1 MIVFHIILQKISA
14 NIELEVHNRGKKN
27 IVKRKKKNAVTI
39 IRDPQ
44 FPNFFIYNM
53 I

>member
-14 NIELEVHNRGKKN
+14 NIELEVHNRGK
-27 IVKRKKKNAVTI
+27 ISLREKNAVTI

-44 FPNFFIYNM
+44 FPNFYL
-53 I
+53 

>member
-14 NIELEVHNRGKKN
+14 NIELEVHNRGKK
-27 IVKRKKKNAVTI
+27 ISLREKKNAVTI

>member
-1 MIVFHIILQKISA
+1 MIVFHIILQKIIA
-14 NIELEVHNRGKKN
+14 NIELEVHNRGKK
-27 IVKRKKKNAVTI
+27 ISLREKNAVTI

>member
-1 MIVFHIILQKISA
+1 MIVFHIILQKIIA
-14 NIELEVHNRGKKN
+14 NIELEVHNRGKN
-27 IVKRKKKNAVTI
+27 IVKRKNAVTI

>member
-27 IVKRKKKNAVTI
+27 IVKRKKNAVTI

-44 FPNFFIYNM
+44 FPNFFYL
-53 I
+53 

>member
-1 MIVFHIILQKISA
+1 MIVFHIILQKIIA

-27 IVKRKKKNAVTI
+27 IAVTI